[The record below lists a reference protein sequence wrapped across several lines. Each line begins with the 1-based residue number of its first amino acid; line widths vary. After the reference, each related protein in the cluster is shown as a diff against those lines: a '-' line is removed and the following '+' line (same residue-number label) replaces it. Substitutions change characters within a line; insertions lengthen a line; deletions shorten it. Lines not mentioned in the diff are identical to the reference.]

1 MDLKAKDKFYDLF
14 VKAKL
19 TNNNIVLSNAIMNLL
34 NGNIIA
40 SGIIPIENPILSKL
54 ELNINDIYAGAN
66 NLYSK
71 LTLKPIS
78 STIIQHASNARQR
91 SNAC

>member
-1 MDLKAKDKFYDLF
+1 M
-14 VKAKL
+14 KAKL

-78 STIIQHASNARQR
+78 SSKEKIITRFTMHELSYNLWLGI
-91 SNAC
+91 